1 MKNIVRRNDVVD
13 THQLEESFKIS
24 RNYKSYGTS
33 DRVNKTNWTKVN
45 KTVQNKRYHLRSE
58 NDETLDSI
66 EPVTGNSKK
75 GNRNPIKQQTER
87 CVQITNNQR
96 EFSFARKRS
105 FPRNKRKIPSSPEET
120 NKKKQKM
127 VVTVKGSHR
136 QNQRI
141 RHLKKLA
148 KMIEKEKING
158 MARLRKEVEG
168 IPQIHH
174 PRRKVKKKLEVCTM
188 KVTTQTT

>member
-13 THQLEESFKIS
+13 TQQLEESFKIS
-24 RNYKSYGTS
+24 RKYKNYETS
-33 DRVNKTNWTKVN
+33 DRVNKTNWTEVT
-45 KTVQNKRYHLRSE
+45 KTVENKRYHLRSE
-58 NDETLDSI
+58 NYETLDSI

-96 EFSFARKRS
+96 EYSFEPKRS
-105 FPRNKRKIPSSPEET
+105 SPKNKRKRPSSPEET

-127 VVTVKGSHR
+127 VVTVKGLHR

-141 RHLKKLA
+141 RHLKKPA
-148 KMIEKEKING
+148 KMIPKEKMKG
-158 MARLRKEVEG
+158 MARLQKEVEG

-174 PRRKVKKKLEVCTM
+174 PRRKLKKK
-188 KVTTQTT
+188 

>member
-13 THQLEESFKIS
+13 TQQLEESFKIS
-24 RNYKSYGTS
+24 RNYKQYGTS
-33 DRVNKTNWTKVN
+33 DRVNKTNWTEVTKTLQN
-45 KTVQNKRYHLRSE
+45 KTYHLRSE

-66 EPVTGNSKK
+66 EPVAGNSKK

-105 FPRNKRKIPSSPEET
+105 SPKNKRKITSSPEET
-120 NKKKQKM
+120 NKKKKKM
-127 VVTVKGSHR
+127 LVTVKGLHR

-141 RHLKKLA
+141 RHLKKPA
-148 KMIEKEKING
+148 KMIEKENIKG
-158 MARLRKEVEG
+158 MARLQKEVEG
-168 IPQIHH
+168 IPQIHL
-174 PRRKVKKKLEVCTM
+174 PRRKLKKK
-188 KVTTQTT
+188 